1 MRSIPSRPSRKDGG
15 LGNHYLSRLERLV
28 RLRRDF
34 ENHLNELGVDI
45 LDRSIYA
52 TYRDCVDTGCVD
64 GAREVM
70 LALPGRGMGWQTPKP
85 SWRRPGDESALR

>member
-1 MRSIPSRPSRKDGG
+1 MRSIPSRPTRG

-52 TYRDCVDTGCVD
+52 TYRDCCDNGCAE
-64 GAREVM
+64 GARALM
-70 LALPGRGMGWQTPKP
+70 ASLPGGGVEWQQWP
-85 SWRRPGDESALR
+85 RR